1 MKRLF
6 FALWPSDET
15 RKQLNSFNQSIAQN
29 GLRKLKADNL
39 HITLLFLGNTEATT
53 EGLLREK
60 ADSISVQP
68 FVLTLDQLEFWRKA
82 KILCLTTAQYDPQLG
97 ILVDALNHRA
107 EQCAMHIEDRTYNPH
122 ITLARKA
129 QKLIDINVLPIQWQA
144 DSFCLIESCS
154 TPNGVDYQVLQRWT
168 MPHQNI

>member
-39 HITLLFLGNTEATT
+39 HITLLFLGNTCAIT
-53 EGLLREK
+53 EILLRKK
-60 ADSISVQP
+60 ADSIRVQP

-82 KILCLTTAQYDPQLG
+82 KVLCLTTAQYDPQLG
-97 ILVDALNHRA
+97 LLVDALNQLA
-107 EQCAMHIEDRTYNPH
+107 EQCAMHIEERAYKPH

-129 QKLIDINVLPIQWQA
+129 QKLIDIKVLPIQWQA

-154 TPNGVDYQVLQRWT
+154 TAEGVHYQVLQSWSFAG
-168 MPHQNI
+168 